1 MTHSC
6 GYDYESSRRV
16 CQRCFMD
23 ITKPTNKKPV
33 KVYII
38 NDIDSLED
46 FEKSTAQFDNSKERV
61 EFELMTFAK
70 GNTYRQIASIIPD
83 RSIDNNAKYVCIMS
97 LHNSMNGRRALC
109 QAAELYF
116 KNENKKNPCD
126 ILSIASTIEGDYI
139 MLKAVLRY
147 YREVPDIK
155 EFYNQLN
162 ENIKK
167 DYETGPT
174 TGNLVVP
181 DEIANV
187 KYSEEEIYKHEADL
201 RYQKV
206 YLDECSKERPFLN
219 SIDTYVRDK
228 LYDPADDIPLIYDLK
243 SKDMQTCTI
252 TPYDEFI
259 KIFAEIMSNYVTGT
273 EYNEYTGVLLGNIQK
288 ELFMSSVEEYI
299 NTNYVRKHRLPKE
312 DVSTMLKRIEKA
324 LFEMYVVQDL
334 IDDPK
339 VTDIKITAPD
349 SIRARIHGKAYL
361 SNITFVD
368 VNDYMRF
375 MGSVILKNGIDTSL
389 PTQVVTDE
397 HDENYILRVSYT
409 SAYINSSGLP
419 SLHIRKVARHKML
432 GNDLIKA
439 GMMDEKIRDYL
450 LDCGKNSRGVVF
462 AGPPGS
468 GKTVALNWFIE
479 EAYEQSAEILVIQE
493 SDELFTYKKGVMFE
507 HVVTN
512 PSQKK
517 NEQAVTLEKLGQMAL
532 VAGVNVFVIG
542 EAKGAEICSAITLSN
557 SGCRTAITVHS
568 PSSTETIN
576 KMADLAMRGW
586 ARDMDQAKRMLK
598 SFETIVYLQDFK
610 VQEIS
615 RIIGYDEEKHDMIY
629 QYIYRR
635 DAEKNADADV

>member
-1 MTHSC
+1 
-6 GYDYESSRRV
+6 
-16 CQRCFMD
+16 
-23 ITKPTNKKPV
+23 
-33 KVYII
+33 
-38 NDIDSLED
+38 
-46 FEKSTAQFDNSKERV
+46 
-61 EFELMTFAK
+61 
-70 GNTYRQIASIIPD
+70 
-83 RSIDNNAKYVCIMS
+83 
-97 LHNSMNGRRALC
+97 
-109 QAAELYF
+109 
-116 KNENKKNPCD
+116 
-126 ILSIASTIEGDYI
+126 
-139 MLKAVLRY
+139 
-147 YREVPDIK
+147 
-155 EFYNQLN
+155 
-162 ENIKK
+162 
-167 DYETGPT
+167 
-174 TGNLVVP
+174 
-181 DEIANV
+181 
-187 KYSEEEIYKHEADL
+187 
-201 RYQKV
+201 
-206 YLDECSKERPFLN
+206 
-219 SIDTYVRDK
+219 
-228 LYDPADDIPLIYDLK
+228 
-243 SKDMQTCTI
+243 
-252 TPYDEFI
+252 
-259 KIFAEIMSNYVTGT
+259 
-273 EYNEYTGVLLGNIQK
+273 
-288 ELFMSSVEEYI
+288 
-299 NTNYVRKHRLPKE
+299 
-312 DVSTMLKRIEKA
+312 
-324 LFEMYVVQDL
+324 MYVVQDL

-462 AGPPGS
+462 AGPPGC

-635 DAEKNADADV
+635 DAEKNADVDV